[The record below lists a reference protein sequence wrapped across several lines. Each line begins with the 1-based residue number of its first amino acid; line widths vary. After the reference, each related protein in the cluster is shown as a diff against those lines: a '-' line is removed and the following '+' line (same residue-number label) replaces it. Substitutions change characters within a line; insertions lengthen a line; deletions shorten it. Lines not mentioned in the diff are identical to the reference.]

1 MAEAHATRE
10 TTVTASDGVR
20 LHVTE
25 AGPPD
30 AALTLVFVHGFCM
43 TADAWHFQRRDL
55 ADLGRTVCYDQRAHG
70 RSGPSDVEHCT
81 IAQLADDLHRVLD
94 DRVPTGPVVL
104 IGHSMGGM
112 TVLGLAETH
121 PELFGDRIIAVA
133 LLSTSAGELARLAFG
148 LPATV
153 TAAARRVLPGVAVGL
168 QHAPSLLERL
178 RWRGSS
184 ASRALTRRLGF
195 GVTRVPEPVVD
206 SLEEMIANTPIP
218 VVGAFLPT
226 LLDHD
231 RLAAAGV
238 LRDVPTLLLVGD
250 ADVMTPLEHS
260 RTLAE
265 ALPRAE
271 LSVEKGAGHA
281 VILERPH
288 EVSARIRELVARARP
303 ARRTSRHRT
312 TLTLRTPRAGRP
324 GKRAQA
330 HRLPDRLPDQR

>member
-1 MAEAHATRE
+1 M
-10 TTVTASDGVR
+10 TASDGVR
-20 LHVTE
+20 LHVSE
-25 AGPPD
+25 AGSPD

-70 RSGPSDVEHCT
+70 RSGPSEVEHCT

-112 TVLGLAETH
+112 TILGLAETH

-133 LLSTSAGELARLAFG
+133 LLSTSAGELTRVAFG
-148 LPATV
+148 LPAGV
-153 TAAARRVLPGVAVGL
+153 TAVARHFLPGVAVGL
-168 QHAPSLLERL
+168 QHAPTLLERI
-178 RWRGSS
+178 RWRGSGV
-184 ASRALTRRLGF
+184 SRALTRRVGF
-195 GVTRVPEPVVD
+195 GTTQVPEPVLH
-206 SLEEMIANTPIP
+206 SLEEMIASTPIP

-231 RLAAAGV
+231 RLAAAAA

-260 RTLAE
+260 RTLAQ
-265 ALPRAE
+265 ALPKAE
-271 LSVEKGAGHA
+271 LWVEKGAGHA

-288 EVSARIRELVARARP
+288 RVSARLRALVARAQPTRP
-303 ARRTSRHRT
+303 ARRHRT
-312 TLTLRTPRAGRP
+312 KLTLRTPKTGRAPKATRTS
-324 GKRAQA
+324 KRAQA
-330 HRLPDRLPDQR
+330 HRVPTPR

>member
-1 MAEAHATRE
+1 MADAHATRE

-25 AGPPD
+25 VGPPG

-70 RSGPSDVEHCT
+70 RSDPSDAEHCT

-133 LLSTSAGELARLAFG
+133 LLSTSAGELTRLAFG
-148 LPATV
+148 LPAAV
-153 TAAARRVLPGVAVGL
+153 TAAARRVLPGVAVGMR
-168 QHAPSLLERL
+168 HAPSLLERI
-178 RWRGSS
+178 RWRGSGV
-184 ASRALTRRLGF
+184 SRALTRRVGF
-195 GVTRVPEPVVD
+195 GSTQVPEPVVD
-206 SLEEMIANTPIP
+206 ALEEMIASTPIP

-231 RLAAAGV
+231 RLAAAAA

-250 ADVMTPLEHS
+250 ADVMTPWSTAARWPRPYPRPNSGSRRVPATPSSWNAPTRSAPASASWWPALGPPGGPS
-260 RTLAE
+260 RT
-265 ALPRAE
+265 
-271 LSVEKGAGHA
+271 
-281 VILERPH
+281 
-288 EVSARIRELVARARP
+288 AR
-303 ARRTSRHRT
+303 S
-312 TLTLRTPRAGRP
+312 
-324 GKRAQA
+324 
-330 HRLPDRLPDQR
+330 